1 MAESD
6 RRHFPRQ
13 NEETAIQILLAPGHS
28 NDRKDTSYDLL
39 SAKLCNQSE
48 EGLYIEIDHILQ
60 PGSTLSIKMAA
71 PVEDHPEDA
80 YYMYDGRVVWCKKID
95 DKTCRFGGGVKIVRK
110 VVRADVLTSRF

>member
-6 RRHFPRQ
+6 RRDFPRK
-13 NEETAIQILLAPGHS
+13 NEKTAIQVLLAPDHS
-28 NDRKDTSYDLL
+28 NGPKDSYDLL
-39 SAKLCNQSE
+39 PANLCNQSE

-110 VVRADVLTSRF
+110 VVRADVLTTRF